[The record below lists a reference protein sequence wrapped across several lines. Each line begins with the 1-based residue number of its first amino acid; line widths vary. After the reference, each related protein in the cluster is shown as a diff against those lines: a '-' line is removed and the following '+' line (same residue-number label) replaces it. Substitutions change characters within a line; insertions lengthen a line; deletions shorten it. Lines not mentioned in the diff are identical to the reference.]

1 MLHAHPPTCADETEL
16 IRSWLAILDSVFFSE
31 LLRAFITVRV
41 LCLWTITSRKFFVGV
56 EAVLEELDRM
66 SDTETC
72 SKASFDSV
80 REVAYNVGE
89 DPDIE

>member
-1 MLHAHPPTCADETEL
+1 M
-16 IRSWLAILDSVFFSE
+16 
-31 LLRAFITVRV
+31 
-41 LCLWTITSRKFFVGV
+41 TSRKFFVGV

-72 SKASFDSV
+72 SEASFDSV
-80 REVAYNVGE
+80 REAAYNVGE